1 MNSRMLV
8 PAPFPRRPRAA
19 QRGLSLISVL
29 VAIVVFALGM
39 LSIASIYSLAVP
51 AQTANQEAANTAA
64 FGNQFWALLQAN
76 PGVVGQL
83 GANTTVSYPTTAIS
97 AAPNVL
103 QPWLQGIF
111 SNAQSRLPD
120 ASVTIT
126 TRPGAEGQACTTA
139 TPATTLCGVKLT
151 IAWQTGTLASSQR
164 TQTYDYQVGF

>member
-64 FGNQFWALLQAN
+64 FGNQFWALLQAD

-126 TRPGAEGQACTTA
+126 TGKGAEGNACAAA
-139 TPATTLCGVKLT
+139 TPSTTLCGVKLT
-151 IAWQTGTLASSQR
+151 VAWQTGTLASSQH